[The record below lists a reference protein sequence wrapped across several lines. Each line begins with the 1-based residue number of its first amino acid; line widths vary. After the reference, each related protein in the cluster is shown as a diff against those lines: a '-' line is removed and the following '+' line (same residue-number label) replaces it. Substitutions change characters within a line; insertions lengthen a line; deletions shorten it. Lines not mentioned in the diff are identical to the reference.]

1 MTREE
6 FADAFE
12 TLAKICREPKNP
24 VHSSPSRIKRA
35 VLASAYF
42 GIHGLQTVLCVKSD
56 GILGPITWEA
66 LEDINI
72 DVLVAKILA
81 HLIQHPMPSPVGIPP
96 VGVPPVDPFPTPIPE
111 PFPPPGPTGPP
122 SPEPSPTPPPI
133 EPTPEPPPTSPV
145 PHAAEYAQ
153 YFSSMVIDSHR
164 LSEIQGIAHKIQ
176 QGMSRYQT
184 VAEAV
189 GLTYWPLIGVI
200 HNLESGCDFN
210 THLYNGDPLTARTV
224 RPPVGRPTT
233 GNPPFMWAFSAIDAL
248 RHEGFDKWHDW
259 TIIGMAYMLEKY
271 NGFGYRPHGVPSP
284 YLWAGSSIYTKGFYT
299 DSGFDPNLVSRQIGG
314 MTMIRYFF
322 DQGIVAP

>member
-24 VHSSPSRIKRA
+24 VHSSPYRIKRA

-111 PFPPPGPTGPP
+111 PFPRHRYPMLLNMPNI
-122 SPEPSPTPPPI
+122 S
-133 EPTPEPPPTSPV
+133 V
-145 PHAAEYAQ
+145 VW
-153 YFSSMVIDSHR
+153 SSI
-164 LSEIQGIAHKIQ
+164 
-176 QGMSRYQT
+176 
-184 VAEAV
+184 
-189 GLTYWPLIGVI
+189 
-200 HNLESGCDFN
+200 
-210 THLYNGDPLTARTV
+210 
-224 RPPVGRPTT
+224 
-233 GNPPFMWAFSAIDAL
+233 AIDCQ
-248 RHEGFDKWHDW
+248 R
-259 TIIGMAYMLEKY
+259 
-271 NGFGYRPHGVPSP
+271 YR
-284 YLWAGSSIYTKGFYT
+284 
-299 DSGFDPNLVSRQIGG
+299 VSR
-314 MTMIRYFF
+314 IRYNKGCL
-322 DQGIVAP
+322 DIKL